1 MLITI
6 ITTLMLMLAY
16 FLILYAG
23 VGFIQDKR
31 FFGSAHKD
39 ILAVVPDRKE
49 RFKGAHT
56 IGWITPVFAFLMY
69 PRSVHIRRMGRR
81 KKWIRI
87 SEILFQVHNHAL
99 WYGNF

>member
-56 IGWITPVFAFLMY
+56 IGWIILVFAFLQAD
-69 PRSVHIRRMGRR
+69 V
-81 KKWIRI
+81 KTCC
-87 SEILFQVHNHAL
+87 
-99 WYGNF
+99 NFDIVSGFLLSL